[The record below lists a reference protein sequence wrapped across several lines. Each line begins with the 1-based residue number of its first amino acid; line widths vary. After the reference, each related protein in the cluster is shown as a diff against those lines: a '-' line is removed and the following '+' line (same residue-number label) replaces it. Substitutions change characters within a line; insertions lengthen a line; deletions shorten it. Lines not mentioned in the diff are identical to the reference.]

1 MDDDAKPAV
10 SYQHLEDTPFLA
22 MKSQQHGDRRVSVWL
37 RLLVDRPDR
46 SINHTRYDPGLVL
59 ERHGHA
65 SDHYILIIAGEVRF
79 GEEVCRA
86 GSMIELPVGATF
98 GPIVVGDDG
107 AELVEVYFGDKR
119 PVPAD
124 PDEYLRILAE
134 KGIERLP
141 PPVIAGREAAPRYD
155 T

>member
-1 MDDDAKPAV
+1 MDDGTRPAV
-10 SYQHLEDTPFLA
+10 SYQHLDDTPFVA

-65 SDHYILIIAGEVRF
+65 SDHYILVVAGEVWF
-79 GEEVCRA
+79 GEERCRA
-86 GSMIELPVGATF
+86 GSLIELPVGATF
-98 GPIVVGDDG
+98 GPIVVGDEG

-119 PVPAD
+119 AIPAD

-141 PPVIAGREAAPRYD
+141 PPVIPGRPAAPRYD